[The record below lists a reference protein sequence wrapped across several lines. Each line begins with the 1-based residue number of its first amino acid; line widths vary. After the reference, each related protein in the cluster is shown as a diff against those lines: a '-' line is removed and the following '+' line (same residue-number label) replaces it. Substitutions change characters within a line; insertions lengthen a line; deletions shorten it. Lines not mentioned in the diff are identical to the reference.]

1 MMHDKSH
8 MHVRSLRMALK
19 FGRKW
24 EIGLS
29 IRFWMLDELMSTV
42 IISYILEWSMLY
54 FYLLLFYNRT
64 DKLIL
69 PFHM

>member
-8 MHVRSLRMALK
+8 MHVRSLGMALK

-29 IRFWMLDELMSTV
+29 IRFWMLDKSMNAV
-42 IISYILEWSMLY
+42 MISFMLVWSMLY
-54 FYLLLFYNRT
+54 FYFLSIIFV
-64 DKLIL
+64 
-69 PFHM
+69 